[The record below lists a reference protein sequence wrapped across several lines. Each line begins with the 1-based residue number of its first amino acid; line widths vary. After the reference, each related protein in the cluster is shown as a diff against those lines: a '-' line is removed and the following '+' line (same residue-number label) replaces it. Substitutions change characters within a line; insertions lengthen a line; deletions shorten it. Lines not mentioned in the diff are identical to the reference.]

1 MQLSPSGKSPA
12 VIPASPSQ
20 GARLLL
26 EAAEQSD
33 APVQHGERRLFTP
46 PPPDESPPP
55 RLMMAIAMTGGSGS
69 RTNFS
74 QPVIPTAMHAS
85 ISRPAML
92 PPPPVGAQWRWNSTR
107 INADGAEAGPNAV
120 IKVNG
125 EQNAESSAESDA
137 GRGGSGKGKETDE
150 ATAGLEARGEVG
162 VASAGASGVGWGGN
176 VAKRG
181 HCSVHVQRNVQQ
193 KKNDIFICYTVDE
206 KNNMATMVNSMIERV
221 KNHSTTCETAELG
234 KTMIEDH
241 LRSIG
246 QPVAAD
252 YFKKNHAA
260 HKWTLVEMNEDTV
273 PGGGVPCQSNAI
285 ERRSLQQ
292 KVYAGWQRHRLN
304 NFLDVLGEDLMQQ
317 SAADLSFDTK
327 MPRGYVA
334 SLKRRDGTEYKSD
347 MTVWSK
353 SFFNIVKSEISNLNN
368 HVGLNDLTWS
378 PTWAKFPGG
387 CLVMCSRKMRAWLMD
402 HAEFGPHYARQQ
414 DKVKC
419 LRKALTQQTKSGN
432 TVCDSYIEQYRKLI
446 ENPQGYVQ
454 QHKMSFEELMDWQQ
468 SFRILQPITDEKYV
482 HGLLQRL
489 RASGLPLQDTEC
501 QKLFSKPDKVK
512 DAQGLPV
519 SPTKWVYKCS
529 CGRYRHYLWCLH
541 VMLRAVHDGLVK
553 APYCPPNLDGTPIT
567 SVKHKGSAMPS
578 GRPAKA
584 SKGAALKK

>member
-1 MQLSPSGKSPA
+1 M
-12 VIPASPSQ
+12 
-20 GARLLL
+20 
-26 EAAEQSD
+26 
-33 APVQHGERRLFTP
+33 F
-46 PPPDESPPP
+46 
-55 RLMMAIAMTGGSGS
+55 
-69 RTNFS
+69 
-74 QPVIPTAMHAS
+74 
-85 ISRPAML
+85 
-92 PPPPVGAQWRWNSTR
+92 PPPPVGVQWRWNSRR

-193 KKNDIFICYTVDE
+193 KKNDIFICNTVDE

-285 ERRSLQQ
+285 ERRNLQQ
-292 KVYAGWQRHRLN
+292 KEDSGWKRHRLN
-304 NFLDVLGEDLMQQ
+304 NFLDFMGEDLMHQ
-317 SAADLSFDTK
+317 SAADLSFGTK

-334 SLKRRDGTEYKSD
+334 SLKRRDGTTYKSD

-353 SFFNIVKSEISNLNN
+353 SFFNIVQNEISNLNN
-368 HVGLNDLTWS
+368 HVGLNNLTWS
-378 PTWAKFPGG
+378 PKWAKFPGG
-387 CLVMCSRKMRAWLMD
+387 CLIMCSRKMRAWLMD
-402 HAEFGPHYARQQ
+402 HPEFGPYYASQQ
-414 DKVKC
+414 DKTKC
-419 LRKALTQQTKSGN
+419 LRKALSQQTKSGN
-432 TVCDSYIEQYRKLI
+432 IICDSYIEQYRKLI

-468 SFRILQPITDEKYV
+468 SFRILQPITDEKYL

-489 RASGLPLQDTEC
+489 RACGLPLQDKEC
-501 QKLFSKPDKVK
+501 EKLFPQPDKAT

-553 APYCPPNLDGTPIT
+553 APYC
-567 SVKHKGSAMPS
+567 V
-578 GRPAKA
+578 
-584 SKGAALKK
+584 

>member
-1 MQLSPSGKSPA
+1 M
-12 VIPASPSQ
+12 
-20 GARLLL
+20 
-26 EAAEQSD
+26 
-33 APVQHGERRLFTP
+33 F
-46 PPPDESPPP
+46 
-55 RLMMAIAMTGGSGS
+55 
-69 RTNFS
+69 
-74 QPVIPTAMHAS
+74 
-85 ISRPAML
+85 
-92 PPPPVGAQWRWNSTR
+92 PPPPVGVQWRWNSRR

-193 KKNDIFICYTVDE
+193 KKNDIFICNTVDE

-285 ERRSLQQ
+285 ERRNLQQ
-292 KVYAGWQRHRLN
+292 KEDSGWKRHRLN
-304 NFLDVLGEDLMQQ
+304 NFLDFMGEDLMHQ
-317 SAADLSFDTK
+317 SAADLSFGTK

-334 SLKRRDGTEYKSD
+334 SLKRRDGTTYKSD

-353 SFFNIVKSEISNLNN
+353 SFFNIVQNEISNLNN
-368 HVGLNDLTWS
+368 HVGLNNLTWS
-378 PTWAKFPGG
+378 PKWAKFPGG
-387 CLVMCSRKMRAWLMD
+387 CLIMCSRKMRAWLMD
-402 HAEFGPHYARQQ
+402 HPEFGPYYASQQ
-414 DKVKC
+414 DKTKC
-419 LRKALTQQTKSGN
+419 LRKALSQQTKSGN
-432 TVCDSYIEQYRKLI
+432 IICDSYIEQYRKLI

-468 SFRILQPITDEKYV
+468 SFRILQPITDEKYL

-489 RASGLPLQDTEC
+489 RACGLPLQDKEC
-501 QKLFSKPDKVK
+501 EKLFPQPDKPT

-567 SVKHKGSAMPS
+567 SVKHKGCALPS

-584 SKGAALKK
+584 KRGGALKK